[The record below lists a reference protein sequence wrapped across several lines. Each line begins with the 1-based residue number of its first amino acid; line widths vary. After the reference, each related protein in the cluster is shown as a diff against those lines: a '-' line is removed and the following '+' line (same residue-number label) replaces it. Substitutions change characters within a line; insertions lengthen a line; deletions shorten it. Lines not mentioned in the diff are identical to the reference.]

1 MSSAGIPITT
11 AIEYSDRVHEV
22 PNDAS
27 SSKSKKDSSYVYKI
41 SEITGIVSATRE
53 AFIQD
58 IDSEGFV
65 PENSEFK
72 LPSRRSLFIIIGGNA
87 LFQLSFFVIVSSA
100 SLYAEMLGGSA
111 TFSGL
116 TIGIPTVCSA
126 VALIFITRIDG
137 GQYSMPMNLSY
148 VAVLLGN
155 ILYALAYRTHFLY
168 LILIG
173 RMVSGLG
180 FVCFL
185 YSKRYCSDPRIVGIR
200 RRTTLASW
208 LVVGQGFG
216 FTAGPFLGGVLYKI
230 GFPNPIF
237 NGVTSPGWIMA
248 LVWVMFWGLHNL
260 IFKDVDPRSDER
272 PIEMSAEHETAPRQP
287 PQISRAQWGV
297 IVCMCY
303 YSMMCFFILGSWEA
317 NIPVFTAETM
327 GYSPYKAGNFIALGG
342 LCSFP
347 FLLLNVWQARRI
359 QDRVILAAGASMG
372 FLGLLLMLLLL
383 ATSKVTFGSLFV
395 CWLLIALGFNLAST
409 CTLSLASKQLPDEWN
424 GRLNMA
430 LEYSNC
436 VARVTGA
443 VLGGAGVTMGMMNYV
458 GVQIAV
464 VGLGGVMY
472 LTLWKQLKA
481 KTG

>member
-1 MSSAGIPITT
+1 MASASLPITT
-11 AIEYSDRVHEV
+11 AIEYADRVHQSHD
-22 PNDAS
+22 DAS
-27 SSKSKKDSSYVYKI
+27 SSKSKEFSYASKI

-53 AFIQD
+53 AFVQRG
-58 IDSEGFV
+58 DSEELV
-65 PENSEFK
+65 TDNSEFK

-87 LFQLSFFVIVSSA
+87 LFRLSFFLVVSSA

-116 TIGIPTVCSA
+116 TIGIPTTEVNTAC
-126 VALIFITRIDG
+126 
-137 GQYSMPMNLSY
+137 PMNLSY
-148 VAVLLGN
+148 VAVLVGN
-155 ILYALAYRTHFLY
+155 ILYAHAYRTHFLF

-180 FVCFL
+180 FMCFL

-216 FTAGPFLGGVLYKI
+216 FTAGPFLGGFLYKI

-237 NGVTSPGWIMA
+237 NGVTSPGW
-248 LVWVMFWGLHNL
+248 GLHNL
-260 IFKDVDPRSDER
+260 IFKDVDPRPRER
-272 PIEMSAEHETAPRQP
+272 PIEMSVRQESS
-287 PQISRAQWGV
+287 PQQLRHVTISPAQWGI

-303 YSMMCFFILGSWEA
+303 FSMTCFFILGSWEA
-317 NIPVFTAETM
+317 NIPVFTAEAM

-347 FLLLNVWQARRI
+347 FLLLNVWQARRF
-359 QDRVILAAGASMG
+359 QDRVILAAGTAMG
-372 FLGLLLMLLLL
+372 FLGLLLMLVLL

-395 CWLLIALGFNLAST
+395 CWFLIALGFNLAST

-424 GRLNMA
+424 GQLNMA

-443 VLGGAGVTMGMMNYV
+443 VLGGARVKMGMMNYV

-472 LTLWKQLKA
+472 LTLWRQLKA

>member
-1 MSSAGIPITT
+1 MASASLPITT
-11 AIEYSDRVHEV
+11 AIEYADRVHQSHD
-22 PNDAS
+22 DAS
-27 SSKSKKDSSYVYKI
+27 SSKSKKEFSYVSKI

-53 AFIQD
+53 AFVQRA
-58 IDSEGFV
+58 DSEEFV
-65 PENSEFK
+65 SDNSEFK

-111 TFSGL
+111 IFAGL
-116 TIGIPTVCSA
+116 T
-126 VALIFITRIDG
+126 IDG

-180 FVCFL
+180 FICFL

-248 LVWVMFWGLHNL
+248 VVWVMFWGLHNL
-260 IFKDVDPRSDER
+260 IFKDVEPHPRER
-272 PIEMSAEHETAPRQP
+272 PIEMSVRQESS
-287 PQISRAQWGV
+287 PQQLRRVTISQAQWGI

-303 YSMMCFFILGSWEA
+303 FSMTCFFILGSWEA
-317 NIPVFTAETM
+317 NIPVFTAEAM

-347 FLLLNVWQARRI
+347 FLLLNVWQARRF
-359 QDRVILAAGASMG
+359 QDRVILAAGTAMG
-372 FLGLLLMLLLL
+372 FLGLLLMLVLL
-383 ATSKVTFGSLFV
+383 AASKITFGSLFV
-395 CWLLIALGFNLAST
+395 CWFLIALGFNLAST

-443 VLGGAGVTMGMMNYV
+443 VLGGAGVKMGMMNYV
-458 GVQIAV
+458 WVQIAV

-472 LTLWKQLKA
+472 LMLWRQLKA